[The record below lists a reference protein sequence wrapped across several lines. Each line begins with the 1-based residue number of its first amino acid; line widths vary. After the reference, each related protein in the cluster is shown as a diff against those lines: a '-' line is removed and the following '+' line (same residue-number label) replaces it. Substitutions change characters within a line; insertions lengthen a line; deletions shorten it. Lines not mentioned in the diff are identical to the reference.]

1 MSLLPRQMTVLMYH
15 GIDDAG
21 APSADAYYTVS
32 QPSFAGHLRAIRA
45 AGKQGLSVLNLL
57 NDLAPKPAVAITFD
71 DGLVSNFDA
80 AGMLA
85 AVGMS
90 ADFFVNPST
99 IEQRGFLN
107 WSQLRE
113 MSQLGMSI
121 QSHAMT
127 HRYLN
132 DLSASELEEELR
144 VSKDKIEQNLGAAVT
159 LLAPPGGR
167 MPTGLHH
174 LAYQFGYAAICS
186 SRAGYWKQQQVDDNI
201 GLNGEEAMEIPRLAV
216 LAGTSA
222 AQFGR
227 WINSSQRELLILQ
240 SRGLILNAA
249 KRAIGNQ
256 RYERL
261 RQTLIGEVAQ

>member
-1 MSLLPRQMTVLMYH
+1 MSLPPSQVTVLMYH
-15 GIDDAG
+15 AIDDAG
-21 APSADAYYTVS
+21 APSADAHYTVS
-32 QPSFAGHLRAIRA
+32 QPSFAAHLRAIRA
-45 AGKQGLSVLNLL
+45 AGKQGLSVLKLL
-57 NDLAPKPAVAITFD
+57 DGLASNPAVAITFD

-99 IEQRGFLN
+99 IEQRGFLS
-107 WSQLRE
+107 WPQLRE
-113 MSQLGMSI
+113 MNQMGMSI

-132 DLSASELEEELR
+132 DLPAAELEQELR
-144 VSKDKIEQNLGAAVT
+144 VSKDKIEQNLGTAVT

-167 MPTGLHH
+167 MPAGLHR
-174 LAYQFGYAAICS
+174 LAKQLGYAAICS
-186 SRAGYWKQQQVDDNI
+186 SRVGFWKQERVDDA
-201 GLNGEEAMEIPRLAV
+201 NGKNQEALEIPRLAV
-216 LAGTSA
+216 LAGTSDS
-222 AQFGR
+222 QFGR

-240 SRGLILNAA
+240 SRGLVLNAA